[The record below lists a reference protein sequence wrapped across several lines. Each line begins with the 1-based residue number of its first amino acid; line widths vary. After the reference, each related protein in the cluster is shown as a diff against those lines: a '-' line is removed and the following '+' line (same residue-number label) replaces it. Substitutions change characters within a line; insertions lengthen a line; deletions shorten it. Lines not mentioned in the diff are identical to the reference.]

1 MKTPST
7 FLFDLVSSLTKSQ
20 KRYIKVQAGSKGKDY
35 IELMD
40 ALLNLESYNE
50 ENLIRDYQGAN
61 FLKNLAVNKQYLYEL
76 LLKSLAHFGQKR
88 FEYKIFQKITAT
100 NILIEKGMFQAA
112 IKELKKGQRL
122 AEKYELFEMQLLIY
136 SVEKRLLSNRQ
147 FKKKAELS
155 IMQIFEAES
164 KILDQ
169 LKNTNEYWYLAQ
181 QIAQFQLKYQKIQTE
196 EQKHYIE
203 GIIQSP
209 SLKSISLTTNFKSKI
224 YFFQANATYQFMLG
238 NVEKAYDFNKQ
249 FLDLLESNPN
259 FLKLYAE
266 RYLGTLNN
274 MLIDSLIIGK
284 YDILE
289 QGITR
294 LIMIPKRQ
302 EFKSIKNI
310 ESRVFRQRYLLLLNW
325 SLSQKEFDK
334 AIEWIPEIEAGLKVF
349 GTKIEKH
356 HRITFYYLNAY
367 LLFQNQ
373 SYDQA
378 LQWNNLILNTY
389 SEDVVK
395 EIFYF
400 ARVLNLLIH
409 YELGNYPL
417 LESLLQSTP
426 KYLKSR
432 RAIYATEKILFRFLG
447 KSLKCVNKTEKQQVV
462 DKFKKEI
469 YVLFESPKE
478 KRVFNYL
485 DLRLWIERI

>member
-395 EIFYF
+395 EIFGSLTIF
-400 ARVLNLLIH
+400 AKSQIEGKHPLFKIH
-409 YELGNYPL
+409 EIGHI
-417 LESLLQSTP
+417 
-426 KYLKSR
+426 KSKSFDSSKQVICAFD
-432 RAIYATEKILFRFLG
+432 RAT
-447 KSLKCVNKTEKQQVV
+447 
-462 DKFKKEI
+462 
-469 YVLFESPKE
+469 
-478 KRVFNYL
+478 
-485 DLRLWIERI
+485 